1 MTSLE
6 LSTKRPEQFLYS
18 GPEEDLSLVRV
29 SLARNQY
36 YLTYQ
41 TERESTNTG
50 SFSLSIQRETRCQV
64 EWFRGKGGEAMVIS
78 SPSGANYFALPGSKI
93 QLKEVSLEYEGSA
106 LKPLKNAQSIHQDS
120 RQMTA
125 TKQDVTRQAMIL
137 GAGLATRFEPIS
149 GDRTGFSKPAV
160 PLYDDI
166 SVIKAIADQ
175 LVKHG
180 ISKILINTF
189 YKPASLKAGLN
200 SVRGA
205 EIIYID
211 EPAPSGTAGA
221 LHNAINHSKRN
232 WPEKNWLDLTQPIL
246 VVQGDAVTNADFSQ
260 LLNAHQASGA
270 SVSIGC
276 QMVSDEDVNKFGIVT
291 TDQSSLDSVSG
302 RITGFMEKPS
312 LEHAGSHRLANT
324 GFYVFSPQTFDW
336 FQQAYKKKKEKSADF
351 PILLDFALD
360 IFPLVLEQALNNP
373 EIYFLGQ
380 AVTGFWSDIGNPAQY
395 IQTVRAVY
403 DGCLSCQPKGLM
415 ETDSLEFTLVD
426 KKGVIFWPGARRL
439 ANLDNAVLSG
449 NVVVAAIKAND

>member
-18 GPEEDLSLVRV
+18 GPEDGLSSVNV
-29 SLARNQY
+29 SVADNQY
-36 YLTYQ
+36 HLTYHAEGQ
-41 TERESTNTG
+41 PNNTG
-50 SFSLSIQRETRCQV
+50 SFRLSFNQNTNLQV
-64 EWFRGKGGEAMVIS
+64 EWFRGKGGETMVIF

-93 QLKEVSLEYEGSA
+93 QLKEVSLEYAGPA
-106 LKPLKNAQSIHQDS
+106 LKPLKNTQSIHQDIH
-120 RQMTA
+120 QITG
-125 TKQDVTRQAMIL
+125 TKQGVTRQAMIL

-160 PLYDDI
+160 PLYDDV

-180 ISKILINTF
+180 ITKILINTF
-189 YKPASLKAGLN
+189 YKPTSLKAGLN
-200 SVRGA
+200 SVQGA

-211 EPAPSGTAGA
+211 EPSPSGTAGA
-221 LHNAINHSKRN
+221 LHNAINH
-232 WPEKNWLDLTQPIL
+232 PERNWLDLTQPIL

-260 LLNAHQASGA
+260 LLNAHQVSGA

-291 TDQSSLDSVSG
+291 TDKCGGDSVSG
-302 RITGFMEKPS
+302 RIMGFMEKPS
-312 LEHAGSHRLANT
+312 LENAGSHRLANT
-324 GFYVFSPQTFDW
+324 GFYIFSPQTFDW
-336 FQQAYKKKKEKSADF
+336 FQQAHQKKQAQSAESS
-351 PILLDFALD
+351 IILDFALD
-360 IFPLVLEQALNNP
+360 IFPLVLEKASNNP

-403 DGCLSCQPKGLM
+403 EGCLSCQPKAEM
-415 ETDSLEFTLVD
+415 AIDSLEFTFVD
-426 KKGVIFWPGARRL
+426 EQGVIFWPGARTL

-449 NVVVAAIKAND
+449 NVVVTAKKANS